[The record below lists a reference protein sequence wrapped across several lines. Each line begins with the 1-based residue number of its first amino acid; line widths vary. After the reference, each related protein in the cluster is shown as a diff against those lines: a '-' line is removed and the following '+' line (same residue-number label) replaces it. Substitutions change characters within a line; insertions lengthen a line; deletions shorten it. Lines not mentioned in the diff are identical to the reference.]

1 MHALT
6 VSSAAVIFRDYD
18 LSQPS
23 PAAAKAGIYLDA
35 AASEARLWKVQADSK
50 VGLAIETTLLAI
62 LGLIATGA
70 ATYCIVQMANFA
82 NNDAITQT
90 IGALIR

>member
-23 PAAAKAGIYLDA
+23 PAAAKAGLGLDA

-62 LGLIATGA
+62 LGLMVAYATFKPRKPEA
-70 ATYCIVQMANFA
+70 
-82 NNDAITQT
+82 QT
-90 IGALIR
+90 A